1 MSRNSC
7 VPRLGFLRSV
17 SRIFLI
23 WDPLIPV
30 QFQTLRN
37 TSCTGKTI
45 GSTIYPMQFQAIE
58 KQSVSSECLTAL
70 RRAIL
75 RGELR
80 AGQKLPPE
88 RRLAEQFGV
97 NRLTLR
103 SALAQLLAHGLV
115 TVKQGSG
122 YTVADVARVGGPD
135 LLPEVLRM
143 AREDGE
149 LIELVRD
156 LLNVRRALA
165 GSVLSRLAE
174 KADEE
179 ALRHIE
185 IAVDAFAATASGPA
199 DVQAFVEADFVIVA
213 AMIEGTGS
221 AIMRMCL
228 NPVLAAITHI
238 HELAPAMYIDPAD
251 NLAGHRLLLSW
262 LRNPKLANVATIIEA
277 LEVRDRSTIARMRA
291 QSRQVQKD
299 TQ

>member
-1 MSRNSC
+1 
-7 VPRLGFLRSV
+7 
-17 SRIFLI
+17 
-23 WDPLIPV
+23 
-30 QFQTLRN
+30 
-37 TSCTGKTI
+37 
-45 GSTIYPMQFQAIE
+45 MQFQPIE
-58 KQSVSSECLTAL
+58 KHSVSTECLTAL

-75 RGELR
+75 RGDLR

-135 LLPEVLRM
+135 LLPEVLSM
-143 AREDGE
+143 AREDGQ
-149 LIELVRD
+149 LIELVSD

-165 GSVLSRLAE
+165 GSVLARLAE
-174 KADEE
+174 RADEE
-179 ALRHIE
+179 AIRHIE
-185 IAVDAFAATASGPA
+185 IAVDAFGLLAGGTAE
-199 DVQAFVEADFVIVA
+199 VTEFVDADFAIVA
-213 AMIEGTGS
+213 AMVEGTGS

-228 NPVLAAITHI
+228 NPVITAIAHI
-238 HELAPAMYIDPAD
+238 HELTPAMYVDPSD

-262 LRNPKLANVATIIEA
+262 LRKPSLASVATIVDA

-291 QSRQVQKD
+291 QRRQTPKV
-299 TQ
+299 TS

>member
-1 MSRNSC
+1 MR
-7 VPRLGFLRSV
+7 
-17 SRIFLI
+17 
-23 WDPLIPV
+23 
-30 QFQTLRN
+30 FQ
-37 TSCTGKTI
+37 
-45 GSTIYPMQFQAIE
+45 PIE
-58 KQSVSSECLTAL
+58 KQSASNECLTAL

-75 RGELR
+75 SGALR

-135 LLPEVLRM
+135 LLPEVLSI
-143 AREDGE
+143 AREEGR

-156 LLNVRRALA
+156 LLNVRRTLA
-165 GSVLSRLAE
+165 ASVLSRLAE
-174 KADEE
+174 RADEE
-179 ALRHIE
+179 AIRHIE
-185 IAVDAFAATASGPA
+185 IAVDAFGELAAKPA
-199 DVQAFVEADFVIVA
+199 DVGDFVEADFVIVA

-228 NPVLAAITHI
+228 NPVITAIAHI
-238 HELAPAMYIDPAD
+238 HELAPAMYVDPSD

-262 LRNPKLANVATIIEA
+262 LRNPKLASVATIIEA

-291 QSRQVQKD
+291 QQRQAPKD
-299 TQ
+299 TP